1 MKECGILRK
10 LILLLI
16 LTVFALSTVC
26 AQAEGLTD
34 ASLLVLA
41 SAAEPM
47 GADEVP
53 TGLTPISTEN
63 RGVNLT
69 TSRSMLLREEALAPL
84 YQMMRAANRD
94 GCTLYVRQAYRSYA
108 DEARRYN
115 QLSASGQASQKPG
128 ESSYQTGLSVTL
140 VGADWKSGEL
150 TAAFAQSREAQWLS
164 AHAWKYGFVLR
175 YPEGKE
181 QITGWACEPWHYRY
195 VGVGAATLMTERSLC
210 LEELV
215 ADAALMAQIPMDAT
229 LPQDSFE
236 DEAPEPV
243 IEFGEIED
251 PENAMAEPT
260 AEELAREL
268 AQNQP
273 AAQTPAETEEPET
286 EESEIQ
292 KPEIEEPEA
301 EKPETEEPE
310 TEIPNIDLSDIG
322 PDGDFEIHW
331 PET

>member
-1 MKECGILRK
+1 MKECCDVRK
-10 LILLLI
+10 LILMLI
-16 LTVFALSTVC
+16 LTVMVLSTVC
-26 AQAEGLTD
+26 ARAEGAMD
-34 ASLLVLA
+34 ESLLALA

-53 TGLTPISTEN
+53 DGLMPISTEN

-69 TSRSMLLREEALAPL
+69 VSRSMLLRQEALEPL

-108 DEARRYN
+108 DEARRYD

-140 VGADWKSGEL
+140 VGADWKTKAL
-150 TAAFAQSREAQWLS
+150 TADFAQSSEARWLS
-164 AHAWKYGFVLR
+164 EHAWTYGFVLR

-181 QITGWACEPWHYRY
+181 DVTGWAGEPWHYRY
-195 VGVGAATLMTERSLC
+195 VGVAAATLMAERNLC

-215 ADAALMAQIPMDAT
+215 ADPALMAQMPVGAA
-229 LPQDSFE
+229 LPEDDFS
-236 DEAPEPV
+236 DEAPEPT

-260 AEELAREL
+260 EEDLARERE
-268 AQNQP
+268 ANGDASTQP
-273 AAQTPAETEEPET
+273 TPTEAPAHD
-286 EESEIQ
+286 
-292 KPEIEEPEA
+292 P
-301 EKPETEEPE
+301 
-310 TEIPNIDLSDIG
+310 DDVG
-322 PDGDFEIHW
+322 PDGDTEIHW
-331 PET
+331 PEL